1 MVERLSPNILN
12 KRFIKGMLM
21 TFFSCLTGKDNKN
34 IKFSFETEGWQIT
47 FDVNVFSEKGK
58 LVTNVYRRETCN
70 GA

>member
-1 MVERLSPNILN
+1 
-12 KRFIKGMLM
+12 MLM

-47 FDVNVFSEKGK
+47 FDVNVFREKGK